1 MIEVRNLSYAYGK
14 NKILDNVTF
23 DVEEG
28 NFCAIMGS
36 NGTGKT
42 TLLKCLSNIL
52 PVPKGTVFIN
62 KKDSVDYSVNEMART
77 VALVPQHALLD
88 FEFSAFETV
97 LMGRNPYQK
106 RLQNE
111 SQEDWDIVEACMK
124 RTNTWHLRF
133 ASPAKMS
140 GGEMQRVMLAR
151 ALAQQTPIMLLDE
164 PFSNLDISHQF
175 EIIAMLREI
184 CENEKKTILLIVHDL
199 NMALRYCKTL
209 LLLHNHSVVFNGKIE
224 EGLNPLNI
232 KKYFGVD
239 ASIQNIN
246 GKMNIV
252 YN

>member
-1 MIEVRNLSYAYGK
+1 MIGFPYSIKYPTLRLIVLLSHG
-14 NKILDNVTF
+14 
-23 DVEEG
+23 
-28 NFCAIMGS
+28 
-36 NGTGKT
+36 
-42 TLLKCLSNIL
+42 
-52 PVPKGTVFIN
+52 
-62 KKDSVDYSVNEMART
+62 
-77 VALVPQHALLD
+77 
-88 FEFSAFETV
+88 
-97 LMGRNPYQK
+97 
-106 RLQNE
+106 
-111 SQEDWDIVEACMK
+111 
-124 RTNTWHLRF
+124 
-133 ASPAKMS
+133 
-140 GGEMQRVMLAR
+140 
-151 ALAQQTPIMLLDE
+151 TPIEFKTFAMLVIFIGFSLDE